1 MSNRIELCG
10 RVLNQPEL
18 RTAPGGMALLRFAVE
33 CGAEGEELRLEV
45 VMIGEQARDAA
56 RGLRAGQEI
65 KVVGRLRPVA
75 PTIGTGDPRTRG
87 AGGLR
92 TRQIEVL
99 ANEIKPAED

>member
-1 MSNRIELCG
+1 
-10 RVLNQPEL
+10 
-18 RTAPGGMALLRFAVE
+18 MALLRFAVE

-65 KVVGRLRPVA
+65 GVLGRLRPVA
-75 PTIGTGDPRTRG
+75 RTIAAGDAARARG

-92 TRQIEVL
+92 RRQIEVL
-99 ANEIKPAED
+99 ANEIKLAED